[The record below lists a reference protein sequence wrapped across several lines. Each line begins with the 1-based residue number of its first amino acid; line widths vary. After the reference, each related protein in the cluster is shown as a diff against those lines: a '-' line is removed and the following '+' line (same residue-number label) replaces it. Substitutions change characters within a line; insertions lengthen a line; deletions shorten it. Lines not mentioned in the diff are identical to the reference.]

1 MGGPLVK
8 NRVHRS
14 RAPRQAALLAL
25 MTLAWAGTASGA
37 VPEGF
42 WRDPFQDGSGRR
54 GPEMVIVPGGHFLMG
69 SLPRD
74 PEYHMSEVPHAVE
87 LSGFALGRYEVT
99 WEEIAEFL
107 NEAGNDDG
115 GVPWVDLSSE
125 SAGLRLEDGV
135 FRLAPGAARLPVTG
149 ISWRGALEYAE
160 WLSRKTG
167 EIYEL
172 PTEAQW
178 EWAARAETDTVWP
191 WGNSFD
197 PSRLN
202 CSGGAE
208 ARLMPVGSYPP
219 EANGVYDLLGNAWE
233 WTLDCFAGDFYFY
246 APVHDPRLLDPCCL
260 APGIRG
266 GSFRDPSSFCHP
278 AYRINYWWRGFPG
291 GIGFRV
297 ARRLERE

>member
-1 MGGPLVK
+1 
-8 NRVHRS
+8 
-14 RAPRQAALLAL
+14 
-25 MTLAWAGTASGA
+25 
-37 VPEGF
+37 
-42 WRDPFQDGSGRR
+42 
-54 GPEMVIVPGGHFLMG
+54 MG
-69 SLPRD
+69 SVPRD

-87 LSGFALGRYEVT
+87 LSGFALGRYEIT

-107 NEAGNDDG
+107 NEVGNDDG
-115 GVPWVDLSSE
+115 GVPRVDLFWKGV
-125 SAGLRLEDGV
+125 GLRLEDGV

-149 ISWRGALEYAE
+149 ISWRGALAYAE

-178 EWAARAETDTVWP
+178 GWAARAGTDTVWP
-191 WGNSFD
+191 WGNSFE

-208 ARLMPVGSYPP
+208 SRLMPVGSYPP
-219 EANGVYDLLGNAWE
+219 DPNGIYDLLGNVWE

-246 APVHDPRLLDPCCL
+246 APVQDPKLLDPCCL

-266 GSFRDPSSFCHP
+266 GSFRDPAGFCHP

-297 ARRLERE
+297 ARRLEKE